1 MSTTRSA
8 LHPDEL
14 FGIGSLVDDEN
25 AAIAST
31 VKQYVDERIKPH
43 VGEWYEKGELPARE
57 LAKELG
63 DLGLL
68 GVMSSQV
75 VQSRDR
81 WLLPDRGVGPVV
93 IVDVDPAGQG
103 CEAVGF

>member
-31 VKQYVDERIKPH
+31 VKGGFKWWLQRV
-43 VGEWYEKGELPARE
+43 VGLVSQWVCASQGFC
-57 LAKELG
+57 
-63 DLGLL
+63 
-68 GVMSSQV
+68 GV
-75 VQSRDR
+75 
-81 WLLPDRGVGPVV
+81 W
-93 IVDVDPAGQG
+93 
-103 CEAVGF
+103 C